1 MGKGLFIVLE
11 GIDGAGTTTQARRL
25 AEWLEAQGRV
35 VMLTA
40 EPTDGPVG
48 QIIRQILQG
57 RLTRGDTGE
66 PVAADETTM
75 ALLFA
80 ADRSYHLQNIILPA
94 LGAGKVVVSDRHYI
108 SSVAYQS
115 VGVEMAWVE
124 TLNARFR
131 RPDLTVM
138 LDIAPEAS
146 LRRKQAQGQPAERYE
161 KLRTLEAVR
170 AGYLEAIEHARA
182 AGERIDIL
190 DGDGGIDAIEARI
203 RELVAPVLA
212 SE

>member
-1 MGKGLFIVLE
+1 MSRGVFIVLE

-25 AEWLEAQGRV
+25 AEWLEAEGREAV
-35 VMLTA
+35 LTA
-40 EPTDGPVG
+40 EPSAGPVG

-66 PVAADETTM
+66 AVAVDETAM

-80 ADRSYHLQNIILPA
+80 ADRSCHLQNTIQPA
-94 LGAGKVVVSDRHYI
+94 LDAGKVVVSDRHYL

-115 VGVEMAWVE
+115 VGVDMAWVE

-161 KLRTLEAVR
+161 KVRTLESVR

-182 AGERIDIL
+182 AGERVEII

-203 RELVAPVLA
+203 RELVAPLLTRV
-212 SE
+212 